1 MKTNTNVSEL
11 EKFNTVLRK
20 ILAVPR
26 AELLKRE
33 KEWKKEQAR
42 KSGLEF
48 CPLPA
53 LQPQRISMWPFL
65 TLFL

>member
-1 MKTNTNVSEL
+1 MTTNDNEL

-42 KSGLEF
+42 KKWARVS
-48 CPLPA
+48 PA
-53 LQPQRISMWPFL
+53 SRAS
-65 TLFL
+65 TAKD